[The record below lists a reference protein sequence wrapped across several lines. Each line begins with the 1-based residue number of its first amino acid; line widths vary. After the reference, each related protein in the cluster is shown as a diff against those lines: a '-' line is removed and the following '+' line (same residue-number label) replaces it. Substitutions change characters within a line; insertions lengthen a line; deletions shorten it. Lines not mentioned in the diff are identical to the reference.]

1 MRYETPAAFR
11 LALEERLRQREQ
23 ETGEPLVRMRKR
35 LVFERCMVR
44 LQKKS
49 GSPWVVKGGFA
60 LELRM
65 GSRARMTKDLDLC
78 VDMGYFGGKKL
89 SSAEV
94 GQKLREDM
102 DGDGE
107 DGFVFV
113 GSEGEEQLQIS
124 GLAAFPFSAE

>member
-1 MRYETPAAFR
+1 MRYEAPADFR
-11 LALEERLRQREQ
+11 QALEERFRQREQ
-23 ETGEPLVRMRKR
+23 ETKEPLVRMRKR

-49 GSPWVVKGGFA
+49 DSPWVVKGGFA

-65 GSRARMTKDLDLC
+65 GMRARMTKDLDLC

-94 GQKLREDM
+94 ARKLREDM
-102 DGDGE
+102 DSQRESSFDIIVCE
-107 DGFVFV
+107 
-113 GSEGEEQLQIS
+113 
-124 GLAAFPFSAE
+124 